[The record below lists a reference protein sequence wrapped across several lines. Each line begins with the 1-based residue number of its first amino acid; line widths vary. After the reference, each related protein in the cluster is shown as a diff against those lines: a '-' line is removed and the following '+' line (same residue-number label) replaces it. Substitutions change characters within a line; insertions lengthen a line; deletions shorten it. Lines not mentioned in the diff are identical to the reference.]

1 MGVDFSINITLR
13 EKNEALENYTFRM
26 DISAEDMFELAVDES
41 GNFNNETSNISMKI
55 GNYLD
60 FSMKSNANT
69 ENTSKLPDASLPG
82 SAHIIDFAE
91 LMK

>member
-1 MGVDFSINITLR
+1 
-13 EKNEALENYTFRM
+13 
-26 DISAEDMFELAVDES
+26 MFELAVDES
-41 GNFNNETSNISMKI
+41 GNFNNETANISMKI

-69 ENTSKLPDASLPG
+69 ENTSKLPDVSLPG
-82 SAHIIDFAE
+82 SAQIIDFAE